1 MATAYPRIAFHS
13 LLILALLACGGC
25 VTGRRS
31 IDLEVP
37 TVAKIVDGSKGTV
50 SVASVLDKRQF
61 VNKPDDPSTPSIDG
75 DVNSLSA
82 QQKGKMIGRQRNT
95 WGKAMGDIELASQ
108 NVESQTRLLVTEALK
123 RRGYSVTNG
132 PAKNRVDVSVDKFWA
147 WFTPGMWA
155 VDFEADVR
163 ADMNVS
169 LNGRTSKFTVS
180 GHGKNTG
187 QIASDANWQLAY
199 SRAFEDF
206 LKNLEAI
213 LQSMDEDVGLM
224 SAR

>member
-1 MATAYPRIAFHS
+1 MAMRSRLAFHS
-13 LLILALLACGGC
+13 LLILAFLACGGC
-25 VTGRRS
+25 VTGRRN

-37 TVAKIVDGSKGTV
+37 TAQKIVDGSKGSVSIV
-50 SVASVLDKRQF
+50 SVVDKRRF
-61 VNKPDDPSTPSIDG
+61 ENKPDDPSTPSIDG
-75 DVNSLSA
+75 DVGSQSA
-82 QQKGKMIGRQRNT
+82 AEKSKMIGRQRNT
-95 WGKAMGDIELASQ
+95 WGKAMGDISLATLT
-108 NVESQTRLLVTEALK
+108 VESQTRLLVAEAFK
-123 RRGYSVTNG
+123 RRGYAVTDT
-132 PAKNRVDVSVDKFWA
+132 PSKNRVDVTLDKFWA

-199 SRAFEDF
+199 SRAFDDF

-213 LQSMDEDVGLM
+213 LKSLEEDTGFAV
-224 SAR
+224 SP